1 MIIQPIQID
10 NLPIMFDVG
19 PMWDKVEDVGISF
32 TEVFTDKTFR
42 LADENMVKIET
53 APWVYIYPQNKMAG
67 LPSELLMFT
76 IYAGEAGC
84 ATGCVDLRILQPK
97 DHYYVKVDHNYLG
110 VDSLRVMFKKDGEPI
125 PVPGATF
132 RAFKE
137 GRRDGLSGETL
148 TNEFGRWCDPMYLKR
163 GRYQLI
169 CVGPPGIK
177 LQIVKE
183 INVF

>member
-10 NLPIMFDVG
+10 NLPIIYDCGTNWSKKFTPQITFMDFNTGEYYIEND
-19 PMWDKVEDVGISF
+19 PME
-32 TEVFTDKTFR
+32 TNPKT
-42 LADENMVKIET
+42 
-53 APWVYIYPQNKMAG
+53 PWVCHYPQNKMAG
-67 LPSELLMFT
+67 LPTELLIFFVDAHVA
-76 IYAGEAGC
+76 YAAS
-84 ATGCVDLRILQPK
+84 GCVDLRILQPK

-148 TNEFGRWCDPMYLKR
+148 TDEFGRWCDPMYLKR

-169 CVGPPGIK
+169 CVGPPGMK